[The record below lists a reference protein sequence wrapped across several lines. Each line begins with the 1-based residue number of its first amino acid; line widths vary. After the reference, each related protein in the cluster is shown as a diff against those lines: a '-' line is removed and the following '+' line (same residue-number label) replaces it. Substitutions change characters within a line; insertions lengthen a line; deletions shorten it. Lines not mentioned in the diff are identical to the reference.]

1 MDTQTITPEDT
12 ALEAVALV
20 KRFGEGGTAV
30 AAVAGV
36 DLVFRR
42 GEFVAVMGP
51 SGSGKSTLMNLL
63 AGLDTPTSGR
73 VLVEGTDLAGLD
85 DRRLT
90 RLRRER
96 IGFVFQAFNL
106 MPALT
111 AEQNILLPLK
121 LSGRAPDRAFFDEV
135 VGSLRIRDRLG
146 HRPSEMSGGQQQ
158 RVAVARALLTEPAVV
173 FADEPTGALD
183 VSTGHEL
190 LGRLRE
196 ASTRLGQ
203 TVVMVTH
210 DPVAATYADRVLLLS
225 DGALHGTVERPTTA
239 GVLAAMARAE
249 G

>member
-1 MDTQTITPEDT
+1 MNKQTITVDDT
-12 ALEAVALV
+12 ALEAVDLV
-20 KRFGEGGTAV
+20 KRFGGGETAV
-30 AAVAGV
+30 TAVAGV
-36 DLVFRR
+36 SLGFSR

-106 MPALT
+106 MPTLT

-121 LSGRAPDRAFFDEV
+121 LSGRTPDRAFFDEI

-158 RVAVARALLTEPAVV
+158 RVAIARALLTGPAVV

-183 VSTGHEL
+183 VSTGREL

-196 ASTRLGQ
+196 AGTRLGQ
-203 TVVMVTH
+203 TIVMVTH

-225 DGALHGTVERPTTA
+225 DGALHGTIERPTTTE
-239 GVLAAMARAE
+239 VLAAMARAE